1 MFYDLNQCC
10 CCIDPRKGIV
20 LIALFQIVVG
30 LIPLI
35 RLVTWNTVVIA
46 IVCVASGKCLLYG
59 SFTNHCTTILMSL
72 FLSIVAVVFYVV
84 AVIISIVV
92 ITGLDTNG
100 PNFGEIASK
109 DIAFGIG
116 MMILAV
122 TNAYFCICIYRF
134 KNKLKG

>member
-1 MFYDLNQCC
+1 MSLLKDL
-10 CCIDPRKGIV
+10 RAGIV
-20 LIALFQIVVG
+20 FMALFQIVVG

-35 RLVTWNTVVIA
+35 GLVTWNTVVIA

-59 SFTNHCTTILMSL
+59 VFTNHRTTIMMSL

-92 ITGLDTNG
+92 IAGLDTNG

-116 MMILAV
+116 MLILAV
-122 TNAYFCICIYRF
+122 INAYFCICIYRF
-134 KNKLKG
+134 KNTLKG